1 MTTRATDR
9 IRPRGLLPWMA
20 PILLLAALAAP
31 PSASAA
37 KKWRDYPDCVL
48 RESGGNDGD
57 SFHVTCTS
65 LKSSTARHKLI
76 RLYFVDTPES
86 EGSLPERLEVQR
98 EYWDLPDHATVV
110 KCGKMAHKFT
120 EDFLKKGFTVHSR
133 LADALGRSNIGRDY
147 GMIEVNGQDLGYT
160 LVRNGL
166 ARVFGKGTDLSE
178 LDAYKKDENDWW
190 RKLKQ
195 AEAEAKREKLGCWA
209 FSTGGTAGRTR
220 LALPA
225 PAAAAPAPSVPAAPA
240 PRTAAAPAPAAPPA
254 APATAGSLA
263 AATQSRLGALTAPR
277 QVAAQDIVLARPV
290 LIGNPEPPYAPMG
303 QLKAG
308 ATLHVVEGLTPDRAK
323 VTFTTSSGKSY
334 TGSAR
339 FADLGL

>member
-1 MTTRATDR
+1 
-9 IRPRGLLPWMA
+9 MA
-20 PILLLAALAAP
+20 AIVLAAAMVQT
-31 PSASAA
+31 ASAA
-37 KKWRDYPDCVL
+37 KKWRAYPDCVL

-98 EYWDLPDHATVV
+98 EYWDLPDHATVI
-110 KCGKMAHKFT
+110 KCGKIAHDFT
-120 EDFLKKGFTVHSR
+120 EKFLAKGFTVHSR
-133 LADALGRSNIGRDY
+133 LADALGRSNIGRDF
-147 GMIEVNGQDLGYT
+147 GMVEVNGQDLGLA

-166 ARVFGKGTDLSE
+166 ARVYGKGTDLTE

-190 RKLKQ
+190 RKLRL

-209 FSTGGTAGRTR
+209 YSAGGTPGRTR
-220 LALPA
+220 LSLPA
-225 PAAAAPAPSVPAAPA
+225 PAA
-240 PRTAAAPAPAAPPA
+240 PA
-254 APATAGSLA
+254 APATPTAAPPPRMAPPPAPAPAPAGPASAGSLA

-277 QVAAQDIVLARPV
+277 QIQPQDVVLSRPV
-290 LIGNPEPPYAPMG
+290 LIGNAEPPYAPMG

-308 ATLHVVEGLTPDRAK
+308 MTLHVIEGLTPDRAK
-323 VTFTTSSGKSY
+323 VTFTTSSGTTY
-334 TGSAR
+334 VGSAR
-339 FADLGL
+339 FVDLGL

>member
-1 MTTRATDR
+1 MTTLAKARVRRSR
-9 IRPRGLLPWMA
+9 ILPWMA
-20 PILLLAALAAP
+20 ALLLLAPLAAP
-31 PSASAA
+31 ASAA
-37 KKWRDYPDCVL
+37 KKWRDYPGCVL

-65 LKSSTARHKLI
+65 LKSSAARHKLI

-133 LADALGRSNIGRDY
+133 LSDALGRSNIDRDY
-147 GMIEVNGQDLGYT
+147 GMVEVDGQDLGWT

-166 ARVFGKGTDLSE
+166 ARVFGKGTDLTE
-178 LDAYKKDENDWW
+178 LDAYKKDENGWW
-190 RKLKQ
+190 RKLRQ

-209 FSTGGTAGRTR
+209 FSTGAGAAPGRTR
-220 LALPA
+220 LALPS
-225 PAAAAPAPSVPAAPA
+225 PAAAATPAAPA
-240 PRTAAAPAPAAPPA
+240 PRTAPPPAPAAPAPAG
-254 APATAGSLA
+254 GSLA
-263 AATQSRLGALTAPR
+263 SATQSRIGAMTAPR
-277 QVAAQDIVLARPV
+277 QVAAQDIVLTRPV
-290 LIGNPEPPYAPMG
+290 LIGNPDPPYAPMG
-303 QLKAG
+303 QLRAG

-323 VTFTTSSGKSY
+323 VTFSTSSGKSY

>member
-1 MTTRATDR
+1 
-9 IRPRGLLPWMA
+9 MA
-20 PILLLAALAAP
+20 AILLAAGWART
-31 PSASAA
+31 ASAA

-133 LADALGRSNIGRDY
+133 LADALGRSNIDRDY
-147 GMIEVNGQDLGYT
+147 GMVEVDGQDLGYT

-166 ARVFGKGTDLSE
+166 ARVFGKGTDLTE
-178 LDAYKKDENDWW
+178 LEAYKKDENDWW
-190 RKLKQ
+190 RKLRQ
-195 AEAEAKREKLGCWA
+195 AEAEAKREKRGCWA
-209 FSTGGTAGRTR
+209 FSVGGTPGRTR
-220 LALPA
+220 LGLPT
-225 PAAAAPAPSVPAAPA
+225 PAAP
-240 PRTAAAPAPAAPPA
+240 AAPAPAAPTAAPPPRMAPPPAPAPVPA
-254 APATAGSLA
+254 APGGRA
-263 AATQSRLGALTAPR
+263 AVAQSRLDALTAPR
-277 QVAAQDIVLARPV
+277 QIAPQDVVLPRPV
-290 LIGNPEPPYAPMG
+290 LIGHAESPYAPMG

-308 ATLHVVEGLTPDRAK
+308 MTLHVIEGLTPDRAK
-323 VTFTTSSGKSY
+323 VTFTTSSGTTY
-334 TGSAR
+334 VGSAR
-339 FADLGL
+339 FVDLGL

>member
-1 MTTRATDR
+1 MDGMTTSAKDLFRSGR
-9 IRPRGLLPWMA
+9 ILPWMA
-20 PILLLAALAAP
+20 ALLLSAMAARPAD
-31 PSASAA
+31 AA

-98 EYWDLPDHATVV
+98 EYWDLPDHETVV

-147 GMIEVNGQDLGYT
+147 GMIEVGGQDLGYA

-166 ARVFGKGTDLSE
+166 ARVFGKGTDLTE
-178 LDAYKKDENDWW
+178 LDEYKKSENDWW
-190 RKLKQ
+190 RKLRV

-209 FSTGGTAGRTR
+209 YSSGGTPGRTR
-220 LALPA
+220 LALPS
-225 PAAAAPAPSVPAAPA
+225 PAAAATAVPAAPA
-240 PRTAAAPAPAAPPA
+240 HRAALPPSPPPRTTAPAA
-254 APATAGSLA
+254 AGSLA
-263 AATQSRLGALTAPR
+263 AATQSRIGAMTAPR
-277 QVAAQDIVLARPV
+277 QVAAQDVVLARPV
-290 LIGNPEPPYAPMG
+290 LIGSAEPPYSAMG
-303 QLKAG
+303 QLRAG
-308 ATLHVVEGLTPDRAK
+308 VTVHVVEGLTPDRAR
-323 VTFTTSSGKSY
+323 VTFTTSSGKTY
-334 TGSAR
+334 EGSAR
-339 FADLGL
+339 FADLGI